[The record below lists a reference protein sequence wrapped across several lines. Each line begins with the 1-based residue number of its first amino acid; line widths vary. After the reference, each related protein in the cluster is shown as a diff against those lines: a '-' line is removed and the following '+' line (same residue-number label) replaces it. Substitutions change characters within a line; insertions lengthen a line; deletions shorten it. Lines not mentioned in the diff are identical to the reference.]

1 MTILKKAALSGF
13 STGAEGEEA
22 DQGSEEAEDPE
33 RAEFVEYL
41 EYIDSHEPM
50 DFGAYRLMRM
60 RERAAKGIPQP
71 AVPGHHAVVEQ
82 RAVRAGGRKRG
93 YRPGTLKKLV
103 RVYRILSVCVTMVL
117 MLTLLLVALSMPRF
131 GDPEAPGDQR
141 GISAISGKRRGR
153 NRRGQCRSRNDTGL
167 PGI

>member
-1 MTILKKAALSGF
+1 MRSDHTEESRFERFLHW
-13 STGAEGEEA
+13 AEGEEA

-41 EYIDSHEPM
+41 EYIDSHEP
-50 DFGAYRLMRM
+50 DAGASGKRDPSACGTRPSCRRGTESGQSGWSKEGVPARHTEKVGACLPYSVRM
-60 RERAAKGIPQP
+60 CDHGADAYPVAGSSFHAAVWG
-71 AVPGHHAVVEQ
+71 PG
-82 RAVRAGGRKRG
+82 
-93 YRPGTLKKLV
+93 
-103 RVYRILSVCVTMVL
+103 S
-117 MLTLLLVALSMPRF
+117 
-131 GDPEAPGDQR
+131 PGDQR

>member
-1 MTILKKAALSGF
+1 MRSDHTEESRFERFLHW
-13 STGAEGEEA
+13 AEGEEA

-82 RAVRAGGRKRG
+82 RW
-93 YRPGTLKKLV
+93 
-103 RVYRILSVCVTMVL
+103 
-117 MLTLLLVALSMPRF
+117 ALSSILRPPGCATLTAEC
-131 GDPEAPGDQR
+131 GDVPGALR
-141 GISAISGKRRGR
+141 PA
-153 NRRGQCRSRNDTGL
+153 
-167 PGI
+167 